1 MMVVTYERAPVFRP
15 SPPRELFTK
24 SVFRDTYR
32 TNYDVAPDGKRFLM
46 VKHLAVASA
55 GEATQLNVVVN
66 WLQELKARV
75 AIK

>member
-1 MMVVTYERAPVFRP
+1 MMVVTYETAPGFRA
-15 SPPRELFTK
+15 SPPKELFAK
-24 SVFRDTYR
+24 SMFRDTYR
-32 TNYDVAPDGKRFLM
+32 TGYDVAPDGKRFLM

-75 AIK
+75 PIK